1 MEAIT
6 RPSNEHFR
14 TVFILSVSILIVVM
28 NTTMFNIALPNIL
41 RDFAL
46 QPSEGAWIVS
56 GYSIVLAI
64 FTITFTRLSDYLPIR
79 TLLTIGICIFSLS
92 SFIGFFAESYLWL
105 LIARLCQAVG
115 AAAIPGLSMVFAG
128 RYIPMA
134 RRGSA
139 YALIASATSLGFGIG
154 PVVGGVITDFL
165 DWNYLFIV
173 TIMVI
178 GILPVLF
185 KFMPSETAKRGR
197 FDVIGALLSG
207 SSATLFLLYI
217 STFTSY
223 YLLGGL
229 LSVVLLWWRI
239 KRANAP
245 FIQPELVL
253 SRHYRRIVF
262 LSYSGFT
269 LHFAVLLLMP
279 IMLEQVYGRGA
290 AAIGFIIFPG
300 AMLSA
305 VAAIYVGRLIDAY
318 GNIKVLYLSQLL
330 LMTSAL
336 IFFFLAGKSPYMIM
350 IAYMFTSFG
359 FSSLSS
365 SSTNE
370 VARILPNEQIGAGI
384 GLKQQTHFIG
394 SATGSVLA
402 GILLELNSQPYTAEN
417 FKLPFGSLIVLMSAS
432 VIILAIYASKIK
444 QVDNVQE
451 NDI

>member
-1 MEAIT
+1 MDSIP
-6 RPSNEHFR
+6 RSSNEHFR
-14 TVFILSVSILIVVM
+14 TVFILSASILIVVM

-41 RDFAL
+41 KDFSL

-92 SFIGFFAESYLWL
+92 SFIGFFADTYLWL
-105 LIARLCQAVG
+105 LIARLCQAAG

-139 YALIASATSLGFGIG
+139 YALIASATSLGFGLG
-154 PVVGGVITDFL
+154 PVVGGFITDYL

-173 TIMVI
+173 TILVFAVI
-178 GILPVLF
+178 PVLF
-185 KFMPSETAKRGR
+185 KFMPSENARRGR
-197 FDVIGALLSG
+197 FDVLGALLSG
-207 SSATLFLLYI
+207 ASVTLFLLYI
-217 STFTSY
+217 STFTPY

-229 LSVVLLWWRI
+229 LSAALLWWRVNRT
-239 KRANAP
+239 KTP

-253 SRHYRRIVF
+253 NRHYRRIVF
-262 LSYSGFT
+262 LSYIGFT
-269 LHFAVLLLMP
+269 LHFAILFLMP

-290 AAIGFIIFPG
+290 AAIGLIIFPG

-318 GNIKVLYLSQLL
+318 GNIKILFLSQVL
-330 LMTSAL
+330 LMISAL
-336 IFFFLAGKSPYMIM
+336 IFFLLADKSPYMIM
-350 IAYMFTSFG
+350 VAYMFTSFG

-370 VARILPNEQIGAGI
+370 VSRILPNEQIGAGI
-384 GLKQQTHFIG
+384 GLKQQTQFIG

-402 GILLELNSQPYTAEN
+402 GILLEVSSQPYTAGD
-417 FKLPFGSLIVLMSAS
+417 FKVPFGSLILLMAASSTVLF
-432 VIILAIYASKIK
+432 IYIRKVK
-444 QVDNVQE
+444 RVDLVQE

>member
-1 MEAIT
+1 MTSAP
-6 RPSNEHFR
+6 RPSNEYFR
-14 TVFILSVSILIVVM
+14 TVFILSASVLIVVM

-41 RDFAL
+41 RDFSL

-79 TLLTIGICIFSLS
+79 KLLTIGILIFSLS
-92 SFIGFFAESYLWL
+92 SILGFFADSYLWL
-105 LIARLCQAVG
+105 LISRLCQAAG

-128 RYIPMA
+128 RYIPMV

-139 YALIASATSLGFGIG
+139 YALIASATSLGFGLG
-154 PVVGGVITDFL
+154 PVVGGMITDYL
-165 DWNYLFIV
+165 NWNYLFIV

-178 GILPVLF
+178 FFIPVLY
-185 KFMPSETAKRGR
+185 KFMPSEKATRGR

-207 SSATLFLLYI
+207 SSATLFLLYF
-217 STFTSY
+217 STFTTY
-223 YLLGGL
+223 FLLGGF
-229 LSVVLLWWRI
+229 LSAILLWWRI
-239 KRANAP
+239 NKSKAP

-253 SRHYRRIVF
+253 NNQYRKII
-262 LSYSGFT
+262 LMSYLGFT
-269 LHFAVLLLMP
+269 LHFAVLFLMP

-290 AAIGFIIFPG
+290 AAIGLIIFPG

-318 GNIKVLYLSQLL
+318 GNIKVLLLSQAL

-336 IFFFLAGKSPYMIM
+336 VFFFFAGKSPYMIM
-350 IAYMFTSFG
+350 FAYMFTSFG

-370 VARILPNEQIGAGI
+370 VSRILPNEQIGAGI
-384 GLKQQTHFIG
+384 GLKQQIQFIG
-394 SATGSVLA
+394 SASGSVLA
-402 GILLELNSQPYTAEN
+402 GILLELKTQPYTAGD
-417 FKLPFGSLIVLMSAS
+417 FTLPFGTLILLMTVSTLSLFL
-432 VIILAIYASKIK
+432 YTRKIQ
-444 QVDNVQE
+444 QVEVVQE

>member
-1 MEAIT
+1 MKDT
-6 RPSNEHFR
+6 PRPSNEHFR
-14 TVFILSVSILIVVM
+14 TVLILSASILIVVM

-41 RDFAL
+41 KDFSL

-64 FTITFTRLSDYLPIR
+64 STITFTRLSDYIPIR
-79 TLLTIGICIFSLS
+79 TLLTIGIMIFSLS
-92 SFIGFFAESYLWL
+92 SILGFFADHYVWL
-105 LIARLCQAVG
+105 LIARLCQASG

-139 YALIASATSLGFGIG
+139 YAMIASATSLGFGLG
-154 PVVGGVITDFL
+154 PVVGGVITDYL
-165 DWNYLFIV
+165 DWNFLFIV
-173 TIMVI
+173 TIMVFI
-178 GILPVLF
+178 VIPILY
-185 KFMPSETAKRGR
+185 KFMPSEPSKRGR

-217 STFTSY
+217 STFNIY
-223 YLLGGL
+223 FLLGGL
-229 LSVVLLWWRI
+229 LSAASLWWRVN
-239 KRANAP
+239 KTDTP

-253 SRHYRRIVF
+253 NKPYRRIVF
-262 LSYSGFT
+262 MSYIGFT
-269 LHFAVLLLMP
+269 LHFAVLFLMP
-279 IMLEQVYGRGA
+279 IMLEQVYDRGA

-318 GNIKVLYLSQLL
+318 GNIKVLYLAHGL

-336 IFFFLAGKSPYMIM
+336 VFFFFAGLSPYMIM
-350 IAYMFTSFG
+350 VAYMFTSFG

-370 VARILPNEQIGAGI
+370 ISRILPSEQIGAGI
-384 GLKQQTHFIG
+384 GLKQQIHFIG
-394 SATGSVLA
+394 SATGAVLA
-402 GILLELNSQPYTAEN
+402 GILLELSPQPYTATD
-417 FKLPFGSLIVLMSAS
+417 FQLPYGILIVLMTAS
-432 VIILAIYASKIK
+432 STALILYSRKVK
-444 QVDNVQE
+444 HEVNVQ
-451 NDI
+451 